1 VSRNESAAND
11 AAPIAAAEANGL
23 FNALDNFPVLIL
35 AVSGGPDSTALMV
48 LAARWRAECEN
59 PPKLIAAT
67 VDHGLRPE
75 SKREAKAVGRLAR
88 NLGIEHRTLRWTGR
102 KPKTGLQE
110 AGRLARYRLLAEAAR
125 KAGARH
131 VLTAHTLDDQA
142 ETVLMRMARGS
153 GVGGLAGMG
162 YLASV
167 PAKER
172 TGVMLVRPLLGV
184 PKSRLIATL
193 KAAGITYADD
203 PTNRDPRFTRSR
215 IRERMPSL
223 AREGLT
229 AERFATLARRV
240 ERIEDALFTA
250 VNNAQDKVAPGS
262 WLDRGSVTMAA
273 EAFADLPKEIA
284 IRLLGRAIAFTGTEG
299 PVELGKLEALHAA
312 MSEPLSATMLKLK
325 DLAKFRRTLAGAV
338 VTLAGDRIT
347 VERAPPRTAAMVS
360 RHKPLTTRKYR
371 PRNQSKAR

>member
-1 VSRNESAAND
+1 MSRNESAAND

-48 LAARWRAECEN
+48 LAARWREECEN

-88 NLGIEHRTLRWTGR
+88 NLGIEHRTLRWTGS

-110 AGRLARYRLLAEAAR
+110 AARLARYRLLAEAAR

-142 ETVLMRMARGS
+142 ETVLMRMACGS

-215 IRERMPSL
+215 IRELMPSL

-240 ERIEDALFTA
+240 ERIAL
-250 VNNAQDKVAPGS
+250 Q
-262 WLDRGSVTMAA
+262 
-273 EAFADLPKEIA
+273 
-284 IRLLGRAIAFTGTEG
+284 
-299 PVELGKLEALHAA
+299 
-312 MSEPLSATMLKLK
+312 
-325 DLAKFRRTLAGAV
+325 
-338 VTLAGDRIT
+338 
-347 VERAPPRTAAMVS
+347 
-360 RHKPLTTRKYR
+360 
-371 PRNQSKAR
+371 